1 MHYTLNS
8 FFDKEEWKSLEV
20 KWSLSTDDIYHDTA
34 VLIALERFFVMGFR
48 VYVSKQLHSTAQNV
62 RIFLLVLD
70 MAIMI
75 NKDS

>member
-34 VLIALERFFVMGFR
+34 VLIALERFYLSWDLECMFQ
-48 VYVSKQLHSTAQNV
+48 SNCIQLLKMLE
-62 RIFLLVLD
+62 FFYWF
-70 MAIMI
+70 
-75 NKDS
+75 

>member
-34 VLIALERFFVMGFR
+34 VLIALERFLSWDLECMFQ
-48 VYVSKQLHSTAQNV
+48 SNCIQLLKMLE
-62 RIFLLVLD
+62 FFYWF
-70 MAIMI
+70 
-75 NKDS
+75 